1 MLVNIG
7 GRLKKGTFLGVTL
20 VKFLS
25 VVDDVIDSI
34 NEQIDVASDLHPGF
48 KLLICLVL
56 TAIGYYLVKYAIVR
70 PWGRVVMSTDTA
82 WDDKLHRPIANRAYF
97 FLFVGSAQLSLLWVS
112 DQASFNDG
120 LSSYFSA
127 IYILTATSIASV
139 SIKHIIPMVMER
151 FTEKS
156 SVTVSGSNPLITFT
170 LRFVV
175 WFGGMYLAL
184 TEVGVELF
192 GVLASLAVFS
202 LIIGLAIQQTL
213 GNIINSFL
221 LAIDRPFE
229 IGDRIEV
236 DGTWGSVVGTGILST
251 KVLDRDERLV
261 VIPNNTLVQSTIIN
275 HARGGGDGIARR
287 ISIVIDIGVD
297 YRENTEHVKL
307 TMVNI
312 ARRCEYVMD
321 TPEPRVLLTEL
332 GDFAK
337 VFRLF
342 AWVHDYSDEQ
352 LAQDWLLRTI
362 DSKFSDEGINIPYP
376 TSVELSESVYVQ
388 AEEARQKA
396 ASRRMQR
403 EEKKHL
409 EEREEAKEKLEKI
422 QEKLKDVNLEAKKK
436 AELEEEA
443 RKLETTINMFES
455 GG

>member
-1 MLVNIG
+1 MSAI
-7 GRLKKGTFLGVTL
+7 
-20 VKFLS
+20 
-25 VVDDVIDSI
+25 DDFMNTV
-34 NEQIDVASDLHPGF
+34 NEQLDAVDELNSFF
-48 KLLICLVL
+48 KFGISIIL
-56 TAIGYYLVKYAIVR
+56 TLMAFQVVKYGIVR
-70 PWGRVVMSTDTA
+70 PWGRIVMSTETA
-82 WDDKLHRPIANRAYF
+82 WDDKLHRPVATRAYF
-97 FLFVGSAQLSLLWVS
+97 FLYVGATQLTSLWVFEGY
-112 DQASFNDG
+112 SFNDT
-120 LSSYFSA
+120 LDPIFSA
-127 IYILTATSIASV
+127 IYILLATSIASV
-139 SIKHIIPMVMER
+139 SIKHIIPMVMDR

-170 LRFVV
+170 LRFIV
-175 WFGGMYLAL
+175 WFGGLYLAL
-184 TEVGVELF
+184 TEIGVELF

-202 LIIGLAIQQTL
+202 LIIGLAVQQTL

-236 DGTWGSVVGTGILST
+236 EGTWGSVVGTGILST

-275 HARGGGDGIARR
+275 HARGGGDGVARR
-287 ISIVIDIGVD
+287 ISIVIDVGVD
-297 YRENTEHVKL
+297 YRESTEHVKL
-307 TMVNI
+307 TMIRI
-312 ARRCEYVMD
+312 AKSCEYIME

-352 LAQDWLLRTI
+352 LARDWLLRTI
-362 DSKFSDEGINIPYP
+362 DSEFSDEGINIPYP

-396 ASRRMQR
+396 ATRRMKR

-409 EEREEAKEKLEKI
+409 EEREEAKEKLEEI
-422 QEKLKDVNLEAKKK
+422 QEKLKDVNLEGKKK
-436 AELEEEA
+436 TELEEES
-443 RKLETTINMFES
+443 RRLETVINMFDS

>member
-1 MLVNIG
+1 MS
-7 GRLKKGTFLGVTL
+7 K
-20 VKFLS
+20 
-25 VVDDVIDSI
+25 VDEIMDTI
-34 NEQIDVASDLHPGF
+34 NEQLDAINELNSFIKFG
-48 KLLICLVL
+48 ICIFL
-56 TAIGYYLVKYAIVR
+56 TVIAFQIVKYGIVR
-70 PWGRVVMSTDTA
+70 PWGRIVMSTETA
-82 WDDKLHRPIANRAYF
+82 WDDKLHRPIATRAYF
-97 FLFVGSAQLSLLWVS
+97 FLYVGAAQLTLLWVF
-112 DQASFNDG
+112 DGYSFNETLDPM
-120 LSSYFSA
+120 FSA
-127 IYILTATSIASV
+127 IYILLATSIASV
-139 SIKHIIPMVMER
+139 SIKHIIPMILDR

-175 WFGGMYLAL
+175 WFGGLYLAL
-184 TEVGVELF
+184 TEVGIQLF

-202 LIIGLAIQQTL
+202 LIIGLAVQQTL

-236 DGTWGSVVGTGILST
+236 EGTWGAVVGTGILST

-307 TMVNI
+307 TMGNI
-312 ARRCEYVMD
+312 ARSCEYIMD

-332 GDFAK
+332 GDFSK

-352 LAQDWLLRTI
+352 LARDWLLRTI

-376 TSVELSESVYVQ
+376 TSVELTESVYVQ

-396 ASRRMQR
+396 ASKRMQR

-409 EEREEAKEKLEKI
+409 AEREEAKEKLDGI
-422 QEKLKDVNLEAKKK
+422 QEKLKDVNLDAKKK

-443 RKLETTINMFES
+443 RKLETAINMFES

>member
-1 MLVNIG
+1 MSAI
-7 GRLKKGTFLGVTL
+7 
-20 VKFLS
+20 
-25 VVDDVIDSI
+25 DDFMNTV
-34 NEQIDVASDLHPGF
+34 NEQLDAVDELNSFF
-48 KLLICLVL
+48 KFGISIIL
-56 TAIGYYLVKYAIVR
+56 TFMAFQVVKYGIVR
-70 PWGRVVMSTDTA
+70 PWGRIVMSTETA
-82 WDDKLHRPIANRAYF
+82 WDDKLHRPVATRAYF
-97 FLFVGSAQLSLLWVS
+97 FLYVGATQLTLLWVFEGY
-112 DQASFNDG
+112 SFNDTFDPI
-120 LSSYFSA
+120 FSA
-127 IYILTATSIASV
+127 IYILLATSIASV
-139 SIKHIIPMVMER
+139 SIKHIIPMVMDR

-170 LRFVV
+170 LRFIV
-175 WFGGMYLAL
+175 WFGGLYLAL
-184 TEVGVELF
+184 TEIGVELF

-202 LIIGLAIQQTL
+202 LIIGLAVQQTL

-236 DGTWGSVVGTGILST
+236 EGTWGSVVGTGILST

-275 HARGGGDGIARR
+275 HARGGGDGVARR

-297 YRENTEHVKL
+297 YRESTEHVKL
-307 TMVNI
+307 TMIRI
-312 ARRCEYVMD
+312 AKSCEYIME

-352 LAQDWLLRTI
+352 LARDWLLRTI
-362 DSKFSDEGINIPYP
+362 DSEFSDEGINIPYP

-396 ASRRMQR
+396 ATRRMKR

-409 EEREEAKEKLEKI
+409 EEREEAKEKLEEI
-422 QEKLKDVNLEAKKK
+422 QEKLKDVNLEGKKK
-436 AELEEEA
+436 TELEEEA
-443 RKLETTINMFES
+443 RRLETVINMFDS

>member
-1 MLVNIG
+1 MGMI
-7 GRLKKGTFLGVTL
+7 
-20 VKFLS
+20 
-25 VVDDVIDSI
+25 DDVMDSV
-34 NEQIDVASDLHPGF
+34 NEQ
-48 KLLICLVL
+48 L
-56 TAIGYYLVKYAIVR
+56 TAIDELNSFFKLGISIFLTFIAFQIVKYGIVR
-70 PWGRVVMSTDTA
+70 PWGRSVMSTGTA
-82 WDDKLHRPIANRAYF
+82 WDDKLHRPVATRAYF
-97 FLFVGSAQLSLLWVS
+97 FLYVGAIQLTLLWVIEGNPL
-112 DQASFNDG
+112 NDT
-120 LSSYFSA
+120 LDPIFSA
-127 IYILTATSIASV
+127 IYILLATSIASV
-139 SIKHIIPMVMER
+139 SIKHIIPMILDR

-175 WFGGMYLAL
+175 WFGGLYLAL
-184 TEVGVELF
+184 TEVGIQLF

-202 LIIGLAIQQTL
+202 LIIGLAVQQTL

-297 YRENTEHVKL
+297 YRESTEHVKL

-321 TPEPRVLLTEL
+321 NPEPRVLLTEL

-352 LAQDWLLRTI
+352 LAHDWLLRTI
-362 DSKFSDEGINIPYP
+362 DSKFSEEGINIPYP

-396 ASRRMQR
+396 ASRRMKR

-409 EEREEAKEKLEKI
+409 EEREVAKEKLEKI
-422 QEKLKDVNLEAKKK
+422 QEKLKDVNLEGKKK

-443 RKLETTINMFES
+443 RKLETTINMFDS

>member
-1 MLVNIG
+1 MSAI
-7 GRLKKGTFLGVTL
+7 
-20 VKFLS
+20 
-25 VVDDVIDSI
+25 DDFMDTVSD
-34 NEQIDVASDLHPGF
+34 QIDTANDLNP
-48 KLLICLVL
+48 LIKFGLSIIFTL
-56 TAIGYYLVKYAIVR
+56 IGYYIVKYSIVR

-97 FLFVGSAQLSLLWVS
+97 FLFVGAAQLTALWVS
-112 DQASFNDG
+112 DQAEFND
-120 LSSYFSA
+120 SIAPYFSA

-139 SIKHIIPMVMER
+139 SIKHIIPMVMDR

-170 LRFVV
+170 LRFAV
-175 WFGGMYLAL
+175 WFGGLYLAL

-213 GNIINSFL
+213 GNIVNSFL

-422 QEKLKDVNLEAKKK
+422 QEKLKDVNLESKKK

>member
-1 MLVNIG
+1 M
-7 GRLKKGTFLGVTL
+7 
-20 VKFLS
+20 S

-34 NEQIDVASDLHPGF
+34 KEQIDVASDLHPGIKF
-48 KLLICLVL
+48 LICIVL
-56 TAIGYYLVKYAIVR
+56 TAIGYYLVKYAVVR

-82 WDDKLHRPIANRAYF
+82 WDDKLHRPVANRAYF
-97 FLFVGSAQLSLLWVS
+97 FLFVGSAQLSILWIS

-120 LSSYFSA
+120 LSPYFSA

-139 SIKHIIPMVMER
+139 SIKHIIPMVMDR

-184 TEVGVELF
+184 TEIGVELF

-202 LIIGLAIQQTL
+202 LIIGLAVQQTL

-236 DGTWGSVVGTGILST
+236 EGTWGSVVGTGILST

-275 HARGGGDGIARR
+275 HARGGGDGVARR
-287 ISIVIDIGVD
+287 ISIVVDVGVD
-297 YRENTEHVKL
+297 YRESTEHVKL
-307 TMVNI
+307 TMIKI
-312 ARRCEYVMD
+312 ARDCEYIMD
-321 TPEPRVLLTEL
+321 EPKPQVLLTEL
-332 GDFAK
+332 ADFSK

-342 AWVHDYSDEQ
+342 AWVNDYSDEQ
-352 LAQDWLLRTI
+352 LARDWLLRTI
-362 DSKFSDEGINIPYP
+362 DSRFSEENINIPYP
-376 TSVELSESVYVQ
+376 TSVELTESVYTQVSTRKQ
-388 AEEARQKA
+388 AAATKKMEQEEQ
-396 ASRRMQR
+396 
-403 EEKKHL
+403 KHL
-409 EEREEAKEKLEKI
+409 EEREEAKEKLDELTE
-422 QEKLKDVNLEAKKK
+422 QLKDVNMDKKK
-436 AELEEEA
+436 RTELEEEA
-443 RKLETTINMFES
+443 RRLETVINMFDGS
-455 GG
+455 

>member
-1 MLVNIG
+1 MSAI
-7 GRLKKGTFLGVTL
+7 
-20 VKFLS
+20 
-25 VVDDVIDSI
+25 DDFMNTV
-34 NEQIDVASDLHPGF
+34 NEQLDAVDELNSFF
-48 KLLICLVL
+48 KFGISIIL
-56 TAIGYYLVKYAIVR
+56 TFMAFQVVKYGIVR
-70 PWGRVVMSTDTA
+70 PWGRIVMSTETA
-82 WDDKLHRPIANRAYF
+82 WDDKLHRPVATRAYF
-97 FLFVGSAQLSLLWVS
+97 FLYVGATQLTSLWVFEGY
-112 DQASFNDG
+112 SFNDT
-120 LSSYFSA
+120 LDPIFSA
-127 IYILTATSIASV
+127 IYILLATSIASV
-139 SIKHIIPMVMER
+139 SIKHIIPMVMDR

-170 LRFVV
+170 LRFIV
-175 WFGGMYLAL
+175 WFGGLYLAL
-184 TEVGVELF
+184 TEIGVELF

-202 LIIGLAIQQTL
+202 LIIGLAVQQTL

-236 DGTWGSVVGTGILST
+236 EGTWGSVVGTGILST

-275 HARGGGDGIARR
+275 HARGGGDGVARR

-297 YRENTEHVKL
+297 YRESTEHVKL
-307 TMVNI
+307 TMIRI
-312 ARRCEYVMD
+312 AKSCEYIME

-352 LAQDWLLRTI
+352 LARDWLLRTI
-362 DSKFSDEGINIPYP
+362 DSEFSDEGINIPYP

-396 ASRRMQR
+396 ATRRMKR

-409 EEREEAKEKLEKI
+409 EEREEAKEKLEQI
-422 QEKLKDVNLEAKKK
+422 QEKLKDVNLEGKKK
-436 AELEEEA
+436 TELEEEA
-443 RKLETTINMFES
+443 RRLETVINMFDS

>member
-1 MLVNIG
+1 M
-7 GRLKKGTFLGVTL
+7 
-20 VKFLS
+20 S

-34 NEQIDVASDLHPGF
+34 KEQIDVASDLHPGIKF
-48 KLLICLVL
+48 LICIVL
-56 TAIGYYLVKYAIVR
+56 TAIGYYLVKYAVVR

-82 WDDKLHRPIANRAYF
+82 WDDKLHRPVANRAYF
-97 FLFVGSAQLSLLWVS
+97 FLFVGSAQLSILWIS

-120 LSSYFSA
+120 LSPYFSA

-139 SIKHIIPMVMER
+139 SIKHIIPMVMDR

-184 TEVGVELF
+184 TEIGVELF

-202 LIIGLAIQQTL
+202 LIIGLAVQQTL

-236 DGTWGSVVGTGILST
+236 EGTWGSVVGTGILST

-275 HARGGGDGIARR
+275 HARGGGDGVARR
-287 ISIVIDIGVD
+287 ISIVVDVGVD
-297 YRENTEHVKL
+297 YRESTEHVKL
-307 TMVNI
+307 TMIKI
-312 ARRCEYVMD
+312 ARDCEYIMD
-321 TPEPRVLLTEL
+321 EPKPQVLLTEL
-332 GDFAK
+332 ADFSK

-342 AWVHDYSDEQ
+342 AWVNDYSDEQ
-352 LAQDWLLRTI
+352 LARDWLLRTI
-362 DSKFSDEGINIPYP
+362 DSRFSEENINIPYP
-376 TSVELSESVYVQ
+376 TSVELTESVYTQVSTRKQ
-388 AEEARQKA
+388 AAATKKMEQEEQ
-396 ASRRMQR
+396 
-403 EEKKHL
+403 KHL
-409 EEREEAKEKLEKI
+409 EEREEAKEKLDELTE
-422 QEKLKDVNLEAKKK
+422 QLKDVNMDKKK
-436 AELEEEA
+436 RAELEEEA
-443 RKLETTINMFES
+443 RRLETVINMFDGS
-455 GG
+455 

>member
-1 MLVNIG
+1 MSKLNEI
-7 GRLKKGTFLGVTL
+7 
-20 VKFLS
+20 
-25 VVDDVIDSI
+25 IDTV
-34 NEQIDVASDLHPGF
+34 NEQLDAVNELNSFF
-48 KLLICLVL
+48 KFGICIILTVL
-56 TAIGYYLVKYAIVR
+56 AFQIVKYGIVR
-70 PWGRVVMSTDTA
+70 PWGRIVMSTETA
-82 WDDKLHRPIANRAYF
+82 WDDKLHRPIATRAYF
-97 FLFVGSAQLSLLWVS
+97 FLYIGATQLTLLWVF
-112 DQASFNDG
+112 DGYSFNDT
-120 LSSYFSA
+120 LDPIFSA
-127 IYILTATSIASV
+127 IYILLATSIASV
-139 SIKHIIPMVMER
+139 SVKHIIPMILDR

-170 LRFVV
+170 LRFVI
-175 WFGGMYLAL
+175 WFGGLYLAL
-184 TEVGVELF
+184 TEVGIQLF

-202 LIIGLAIQQTL
+202 LIIGLAVQQTL

-236 DGTWGSVVGTGILST
+236 EGTWGSVVGTGILST

-312 ARRCEYVMD
+312 ARKCEYIMD
-321 TPEPRVLLTEL
+321 TPEPRVLLSEL

-352 LAQDWLLRTI
+352 LARDWLLRSI

-396 ASRRMQR
+396 ASRRMER

-409 EEREEAKEKLEKI
+409 AEREEAKEKLDKI
-422 QEKLKDVNLEAKKK
+422 QEELKDVNLDAKKK
-436 AELEEEA
+436 AELEEDA
-443 RKLETTINMFES
+443 RKLETVINMFDS
-455 GG
+455 A

>member
-1 MLVNIG
+1 MSKI
-7 GRLKKGTFLGVTL
+7 
-20 VKFLS
+20 
-25 VVDDVIDSI
+25 DDFMNTV
-34 NEQIDVASDLHPGF
+34 NEQLDAVNELNSFF
-48 KLLICLVL
+48 KFGICIVL
-56 TAIGYYLVKYAIVR
+56 TFMAFQVVKYGIVR
-70 PWGRVVMSTDTA
+70 PWGRIVMSTDTA
-82 WDDKLHRPIANRAYF
+82 WDDKLHRPVATRAYF
-97 FLFVGSAQLSLLWVS
+97 FLYVGAAQLTLLWVFEGY
-112 DQASFNDG
+112 SFNETLDPI
-120 LSSYFSA
+120 FSA
-127 IYILTATSIASV
+127 IYILLGTSIASV
-139 SIKHIIPMVMER
+139 SIKHIIPMVMDR

-175 WFGGMYLAL
+175 WFGGLYLAL
-184 TEVGVELF
+184 TEVGIQLF

-202 LIIGLAIQQTL
+202 LIIGLAVQQTL

-236 DGTWGSVVGTGILST
+236 EGTWGSVVGTGILST

-275 HARGGGDGIARR
+275 HARGGGDGVARR
-287 ISIVIDIGVD
+287 ISIVIDVGVD
-297 YRENTEHVKL
+297 YRESTEHVKL

-312 ARRCEYVMD
+312 ARECEYVMD

-352 LAQDWLLRTI
+352 LAHDWLLRTI
-362 DSKFSDEGINIPYP
+362 DSKFSEEGINIPYP

-396 ASRRMQR
+396 ATRRMKR

-409 EEREEAKEKLEKI
+409 GEREEAKEKLEEI
-422 QEKLKDVNLEAKKK
+422 QEKLKDVNLEGKKK
-436 AELEEEA
+436 TELEEEA
-443 RKLETTINMFES
+443 RRLETVINMFDS
-455 GG
+455 A

>member
-1 MLVNIG
+1 MSKI
-7 GRLKKGTFLGVTL
+7 
-20 VKFLS
+20 
-25 VVDDVIDSI
+25 DDFMDTI
-34 NEQIDVASDLHPGF
+34 NEQLDAVNELNSFF
-48 KLLICLVL
+48 KFGICIVL
-56 TAIGYYLVKYAIVR
+56 TVMAFQVVKYGIVR
-70 PWGRVVMSTDTA
+70 PWGRIVMSTDTA
-82 WDDKLHRPIANRAYF
+82 WDDKLHRPVATRAYF
-97 FLFVGSAQLSLLWVS
+97 FLYVGATQLTLLWVLEGNS
-112 DQASFNDG
+112 LNDT
-120 LSSYFSA
+120 LDPVFSA
-127 IYILTATSIASV
+127 IYILLATSIASV
-139 SIKHIIPMVMER
+139 SIKHIIPMILDR

-175 WFGGMYLAL
+175 WFGGLYLAL
-184 TEVGVELF
+184 TEVGIQLF

-202 LIIGLAIQQTL
+202 LIIGLAVQQTL

-297 YRENTEHVKL
+297 YRESTEHVKL

-409 EEREEAKEKLEKI
+409 EDREEAKEKLEKI
-422 QEKLKDVNLEAKKK
+422 QEKLKDVNLDAKKK

-443 RKLETTINMFES
+443 RKLETAINMFES

>member
-1 MLVNIG
+1 MSKLNEI
-7 GRLKKGTFLGVTL
+7 
-20 VKFLS
+20 
-25 VVDDVIDSI
+25 IDTV
-34 NEQIDVASDLHPGF
+34 NEQLDAVNELNSFF
-48 KLLICLVL
+48 KFGICIILTVL
-56 TAIGYYLVKYAIVR
+56 AFQIVKYGIVR
-70 PWGRVVMSTDTA
+70 PWGRIVMSTETA
-82 WDDKLHRPIANRAYF
+82 WDDKLHRPIATRAYF
-97 FLFVGSAQLSLLWVS
+97 FLYIGATQLTLLWVF
-112 DQASFNDG
+112 DGYSFNDT
-120 LSSYFSA
+120 LDPIFSA
-127 IYILTATSIASV
+127 IYILLATSIASV
-139 SIKHIIPMVMER
+139 SVKHIIPMILDR

-170 LRFVV
+170 LRFVI
-175 WFGGMYLAL
+175 WFGGLYLAL
-184 TEVGVELF
+184 TEVGIQLF

-202 LIIGLAIQQTL
+202 LIIGLAVQQTL

-236 DGTWGSVVGTGILST
+236 EGTWGSVVGTGILST

-312 ARRCEYVMD
+312 ARKCEYIMD
-321 TPEPRVLLTEL
+321 TPEPRVLLSEL

-352 LAQDWLLRTI
+352 LARDWLLRSI

-396 ASRRMQR
+396 ASRRMER

-409 EEREEAKEKLEKI
+409 AEREEAKEKLDKI
-422 QEKLKDVNLEAKKK
+422 QEELKDVNIDAKKK
-436 AELEEEA
+436 AELEEDA
-443 RKLETTINMFES
+443 RKLETVINMFDS
-455 GG
+455 A

>member
-1 MLVNIG
+1 MSAI
-7 GRLKKGTFLGVTL
+7 
-20 VKFLS
+20 
-25 VVDDVIDSI
+25 DDFMNTV
-34 NEQIDVASDLHPGF
+34 NEQLDAVDELNSFF
-48 KLLICLVL
+48 KFGISIIL
-56 TAIGYYLVKYAIVR
+56 TFMAFQVVKYGIVR
-70 PWGRVVMSTDTA
+70 PWGRIVMSTETA
-82 WDDKLHRPIANRAYF
+82 WDDKLHRPVATRAYF
-97 FLFVGSAQLSLLWVS
+97 FLYVGATQLTSLWVFEGY
-112 DQASFNDG
+112 SFNETLDPI
-120 LSSYFSA
+120 FSA
-127 IYILTATSIASV
+127 IYILLATSIASV
-139 SIKHIIPMVMER
+139 SIKHIIPMVMDR

-170 LRFVV
+170 LRFIV
-175 WFGGMYLAL
+175 WFGGLYLAL
-184 TEVGVELF
+184 TEIGVELF

-202 LIIGLAIQQTL
+202 LIIGLAVQQTL

-236 DGTWGSVVGTGILST
+236 EGTWGSVVGTGILST

-275 HARGGGDGIARR
+275 HARGGGDGVARR

-297 YRENTEHVKL
+297 YRESTEHVKL
-307 TMVNI
+307 TMIRI
-312 ARRCEYVMD
+312 AKSCEYIME

-352 LAQDWLLRTI
+352 LARDWLLRTI
-362 DSKFSDEGINIPYP
+362 DSEFSDEGINIPYP

-396 ASRRMQR
+396 ATRRMKR

-409 EEREEAKEKLEKI
+409 EEREEAKEKLEEI
-422 QEKLKDVNLEAKKK
+422 QEKLKDVNLEGKKK
-436 AELEEEA
+436 TELEEES
-443 RKLETTINMFES
+443 RRLETVINMFDS

>member
-1 MLVNIG
+1 MDTV
-7 GRLKKGTFLGVTL
+7 
-20 VKFLS
+20 
-25 VVDDVIDSI
+25 
-34 NEQIDVASDLHPGF
+34 NEQLDAVNELNSFF
-48 KLLICLVL
+48 KFGICIILTVL
-56 TAIGYYLVKYAIVR
+56 AFQVVKYGIVR
-70 PWGRVVMSTDTA
+70 PWGRIVMSTETA
-82 WDDKLHRPIANRAYF
+82 WDDKLHRPIATRAYF
-97 FLFVGSAQLSLLWVS
+97 FLYIGATQLTLLWVF
-112 DQASFNDG
+112 DGYSFNDT
-120 LSSYFSA
+120 LDPIFSA
-127 IYILTATSIASV
+127 IYILLATSIASV
-139 SIKHIIPMVMER
+139 SVKHIIPMILDR

-170 LRFVV
+170 LRFVI
-175 WFGGMYLAL
+175 WFGGLYLAL
-184 TEVGVELF
+184 TEVGIQLF

-202 LIIGLAIQQTL
+202 LIIGLAVQQTL

-236 DGTWGSVVGTGILST
+236 EGTWGSVVGTGILST

-312 ARRCEYVMD
+312 ARKCEYIMD
-321 TPEPRVLLTEL
+321 TPEPRVLLSEL

-352 LAQDWLLRTI
+352 LARDWLLRSI

-396 ASRRMQR
+396 ASRRMER

-409 EEREEAKEKLEKI
+409 AEREEAKEKLDKI
-422 QEKLKDVNLEAKKK
+422 QEELKDVNLEAKKK

>member
-1 MLVNIG
+1 MSKIDDIMD
-7 GRLKKGTFLGVTL
+7 
-20 VKFLS
+20 S
-25 VVDDVIDSI
+25 V
-34 NEQIDVASDLHPGF
+34 NEQLAAIDELNSFF
-48 KLLICLVL
+48 KLGICIFLTVL
-56 TAIGYYLVKYAIVR
+56 AFQIVKYGIVR
-70 PWGRVVMSTDTA
+70 PWGRIVMSTETA
-82 WDDKLHRPIANRAYF
+82 WDDKLHRPIATRAYF
-97 FLFVGSAQLSLLWVS
+97 FLYVGAIQLTLLWVAEGN
-112 DQASFNDG
+112 QLNDT
-120 LSSYFSA
+120 LDPVFSA
-127 IYILTATSIASV
+127 IYILLATSIASV
-139 SIKHIIPMVMER
+139 SIKHIIPMILDR

-175 WFGGMYLAL
+175 WFGGLYLAL
-184 TEVGVELF
+184 TEVGIQLF

-202 LIIGLAIQQTL
+202 LIIGLAVQQTL

-422 QEKLKDVNLEAKKK
+422 QEKLKDVNLEGKKK

>member
-1 MLVNIG
+1 MS
-7 GRLKKGTFLGVTL
+7 K
-20 VKFLS
+20 
-25 VVDDVIDSI
+25 VDEIMDTI
-34 NEQIDVASDLHPGF
+34 NEQLDAINELNSFF
-48 KLLICLVL
+48 KFGICIVL
-56 TAIGYYLVKYAIVR
+56 TVMAFQVVKYGIVR
-70 PWGRVVMSTDTA
+70 PWGRIVMSTETA
-82 WDDKLHRPIANRAYF
+82 WDDKLHRPVATRAYF
-97 FLFVGSAQLSLLWVS
+97 FLYVGATQLTSLWVFEGY
-112 DQASFNDG
+112 SFNDT
-120 LSSYFSA
+120 LDPIFSA
-127 IYILTATSIASV
+127 IYILLATSIASV
-139 SIKHIIPMVMER
+139 SIKHIIPMVMDR

-170 LRFVV
+170 LRFIV
-175 WFGGMYLAL
+175 WFGGLYLAL
-184 TEVGVELF
+184 TEVGVQLF

-202 LIIGLAIQQTL
+202 LIIGLAVQQTL

-236 DGTWGSVVGTGILST
+236 EGTWGSVVGTGILST

-275 HARGGGDGIARR
+275 HARGGGDGVARR
-287 ISIVIDIGVD
+287 ISIVIDVGVD
-297 YRENTEHVKL
+297 YRESTEHVKL
-307 TMVNI
+307 TMIRI
-312 ARRCEYVMD
+312 AKSCEYIME

-352 LAQDWLLRTI
+352 LARDWLLRNI
-362 DSKFSDEGINIPYP
+362 DSEFSDEGINIPYP

-396 ASRRMQR
+396 ATRRMKR

-409 EEREEAKEKLEKI
+409 EEREEAKEKLEEI
-422 QEKLKDVNLEAKKK
+422 QEKLKDVNLEGKKK
-436 AELEEEA
+436 TELEEEA
-443 RKLETTINMFES
+443 RRLETVINMFDS

>member
-1 MLVNIG
+1 MSKLNEIMDTV
-7 GRLKKGTFLGVTL
+7 
-20 VKFLS
+20 
-25 VVDDVIDSI
+25 
-34 NEQIDVASDLHPGF
+34 NEQLDAVNELNSFF
-48 KLLICLVL
+48 KFGICIILTVL
-56 TAIGYYLVKYAIVR
+56 AFQIVKYGIVR
-70 PWGRVVMSTDTA
+70 PWGRIVMSTETA
-82 WDDKLHRPIANRAYF
+82 WDDKLHRPIATRAYF
-97 FLFVGSAQLSLLWVS
+97 FLYIGATQLTLLWVF
-112 DQASFNDG
+112 DGYSFNDT
-120 LSSYFSA
+120 LDPIFSA
-127 IYILTATSIASV
+127 IYILLATSIASV
-139 SIKHIIPMVMER
+139 SVKHIIPMILDR

-170 LRFVV
+170 LRFVI
-175 WFGGMYLAL
+175 WFGGLYLAL
-184 TEVGVELF
+184 TEVGIQLF

-202 LIIGLAIQQTL
+202 LIIGLAVQQTL

-236 DGTWGSVVGTGILST
+236 EGTWGSVVGTGILST

-312 ARRCEYVMD
+312 ARKCEYIMD
-321 TPEPRVLLTEL
+321 TPEPRVLLSEL

-352 LAQDWLLRTI
+352 LARDWLLRSI

-396 ASRRMQR
+396 ASRRMER

-409 EEREEAKEKLEKI
+409 AEREEAKEKLDKI
-422 QEKLKDVNLEAKKK
+422 QEELKDVNIDAKKK

-443 RKLETTINMFES
+443 RKLETVINMFDS
-455 GG
+455 A

>member
-1 MLVNIG
+1 MSKIDDIMD
-7 GRLKKGTFLGVTL
+7 
-20 VKFLS
+20 S
-25 VVDDVIDSI
+25 V
-34 NEQIDVASDLHPGF
+34 NEQLAAIDELNSFF
-48 KLLICLVL
+48 KLGICIFLTVL
-56 TAIGYYLVKYAIVR
+56 AFQIVKYGIVR
-70 PWGRVVMSTDTA
+70 PWGRIVMSTETA
-82 WDDKLHRPIANRAYF
+82 WDDKLHRPIATRAYF
-97 FLFVGSAQLSLLWVS
+97 FLYVGAIQLTLLWVAEGN
-112 DQASFNDG
+112 QLNDT
-120 LSSYFSA
+120 LDPVFSA
-127 IYILTATSIASV
+127 IYILLATSIASV
-139 SIKHIIPMVMER
+139 SIKHIIPMILDR

-175 WFGGMYLAL
+175 WFGGLYLAL
-184 TEVGVELF
+184 TEVGIQLF

-202 LIIGLAIQQTL
+202 LIIGLAVQQTL

-409 EEREEAKEKLEKI
+409 EEREEAKGKLEKI

>member
-1 MLVNIG
+1 MSAI
-7 GRLKKGTFLGVTL
+7 
-20 VKFLS
+20 
-25 VVDDVIDSI
+25 DDFMNTV
-34 NEQIDVASDLHPGF
+34 NEQLDAVDELNSFF
-48 KLLICLVL
+48 KFGISIIL
-56 TAIGYYLVKYAIVR
+56 TLMAFQVVKYGIVR
-70 PWGRVVMSTDTA
+70 PWGRIVMSTETA
-82 WDDKLHRPIANRAYF
+82 WDDKLHRPVATRAYF
-97 FLFVGSAQLSLLWVS
+97 FLYVGATQLTSLWVFEGY
-112 DQASFNDG
+112 SFNDT
-120 LSSYFSA
+120 LDPIFSA
-127 IYILTATSIASV
+127 IYILLATSIASV
-139 SIKHIIPMVMER
+139 SIKHIIPMVMDR

-170 LRFVV
+170 LRFIV
-175 WFGGMYLAL
+175 WFGGLYLAL
-184 TEVGVELF
+184 TEIGVELF

-202 LIIGLAIQQTL
+202 LIIGLAVQQTL

-236 DGTWGSVVGTGILST
+236 EGTWGSVVGTGILST

-275 HARGGGDGIARR
+275 HARGGGDGVARR

-297 YRENTEHVKL
+297 YRESTEHVKL
-307 TMVNI
+307 TMIRI
-312 ARRCEYVMD
+312 AKSCEYIME

-352 LAQDWLLRTI
+352 LARDWLLRTI
-362 DSKFSDEGINIPYP
+362 DSEFSDEGINIPYP

-396 ASRRMQR
+396 ATRRMKR

-409 EEREEAKEKLEKI
+409 EEREEAKEKLEEI
-422 QEKLKDVNLEAKKK
+422 QEKLKDVNLEGKKK
-436 AELEEEA
+436 TELEEES
-443 RKLETTINMFES
+443 RRLETVINMFDS

>member
-1 MLVNIG
+1 MSKI
-7 GRLKKGTFLGVTL
+7 
-20 VKFLS
+20 
-25 VVDDVIDSI
+25 DDFMSTV
-34 NEQIDVASDLHPGF
+34 NEQLDAVNELNSFF
-48 KLLICLVL
+48 KFGISMVL
-56 TAIGYYLVKYAIVR
+56 TVMAFQIVKYGIVR
-70 PWGRVVMSTDTA
+70 PWGRIVMSTDTA
-82 WDDKLHRPIANRAYF
+82 WDDKLHRPVATRAYF
-97 FLFVGSAQLSLLWVS
+97 FLYVGAAQLTLLWVF
-112 DQASFNDG
+112 DGYSFNDT
-120 LSSYFSA
+120 LDPLFSG
-127 IYILTATSIASV
+127 IYILLATSIASV
-139 SIKHIIPMVMER
+139 SIKHIIPMIMDKY
-151 FTEKS
+151 TEKS

-170 LRFVV
+170 LRFII
-175 WFGGMYLAL
+175 WFGGLYLAL
-184 TEVGVELF
+184 TEVGIQLF

-202 LIIGLAIQQTL
+202 LIIGLAVQQTL

-275 HARGGGDGIARR
+275 HARGGGDGVARR

-297 YRENTEHVKL
+297 YRESIEHVKL

-312 ARRCEYVMD
+312 ARKSEYIME
-321 TPEPRVLLTEL
+321 TPKPRVLLTEL
-332 GDFAK
+332 GDFSK

-352 LAQDWLLRTI
+352 LARDWLLRTI
-362 DSKFSDEGINIPYP
+362 DSEFSAEGINIPYP

-396 ASRRMQR
+396 ATRRMER

-409 EEREEAKEKLEKI
+409 VEREDAKEKLEKI
-422 QEKLKDVNLEAKKK
+422 QEKLKDVNLEGKKK
-436 AELEEEA
+436 SELEEEA
-443 RKLETTINMFES
+443 RKLETVINMFDS
-455 GG
+455 GD

>member
-1 MLVNIG
+1 MSAI
-7 GRLKKGTFLGVTL
+7 
-20 VKFLS
+20 
-25 VVDDVIDSI
+25 DDFMNTV
-34 NEQIDVASDLHPGF
+34 NEQLDAVDELNSFF
-48 KLLICLVL
+48 KFGISIIL
-56 TAIGYYLVKYAIVR
+56 TFMAFQVVKYGIVR
-70 PWGRVVMSTDTA
+70 PWGRIVMSTETA
-82 WDDKLHRPIANRAYF
+82 WDDKLHRPVATRAYF
-97 FLFVGSAQLSLLWVS
+97 FLYVGATQLTSLWVFEGY
-112 DQASFNDG
+112 SFNDTFDPI
-120 LSSYFSA
+120 FSA
-127 IYILTATSIASV
+127 IYILLATSIASV
-139 SIKHIIPMVMER
+139 SIKHIIPMVMDR

-170 LRFVV
+170 LRFIV
-175 WFGGMYLAL
+175 WFGGLYLAL
-184 TEVGVELF
+184 TEIGVELF

-202 LIIGLAIQQTL
+202 LIIGLAVQQTL

-236 DGTWGSVVGTGILST
+236 EGTWGSVVGTGILST

-275 HARGGGDGIARR
+275 HARGGGDGVARR

-297 YRENTEHVKL
+297 YRESTEHVKL
-307 TMVNI
+307 TMIRI
-312 ARRCEYVMD
+312 AKSCEYIME

-352 LAQDWLLRTI
+352 LARDWLLRTI
-362 DSKFSDEGINIPYP
+362 DSEFSDEGINIPYP

-396 ASRRMQR
+396 ATRRMKR

-409 EEREEAKEKLEKI
+409 EEREEAKEKLEEI
-422 QEKLKDVNLEAKKK
+422 QEKLKDVNLEGKKK
-436 AELEEEA
+436 TELEEEA
-443 RKLETTINMFES
+443 RRLETVINMFDS